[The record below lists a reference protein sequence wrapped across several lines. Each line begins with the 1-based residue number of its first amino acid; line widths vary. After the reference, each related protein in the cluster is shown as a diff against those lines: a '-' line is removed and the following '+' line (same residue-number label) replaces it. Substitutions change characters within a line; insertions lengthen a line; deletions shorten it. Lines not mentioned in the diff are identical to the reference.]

1 MTLKGVLNDK
11 SGGSAFYNDL
21 LVGIVIF
28 LIVVAL
34 VMSVLPV
41 YTQKN
46 LIDGLA
52 DDMARYIELVGQAQ
66 DEDVKART
74 KNLATTYG
82 LNPDAVQIE
91 VQATY
96 YNNTAKTI
104 QIMDPFTVTITY
116 QTQFG
121 ISEYAIVPIT
131 LTGKAV
137 GRSEVYWK

>member
-1 MTLKGVLNDK
+1 MTLKSVLKDK
-11 SGGSAFYNDL
+11 SGGSAFYTDL

-34 VMSVLPV
+34 IMSVLPV
-41 YTQKN
+41 YTQKD

-66 DEDVKART
+66 DEDVKTRT
-74 KNLATTYG
+74 RSLAAAYG
-82 LNPDAVQIE
+82 LNPDAVQVE
-91 VQATY
+91 VAATY
-96 YNNTAKTI
+96 YSETAKTI
-104 QIMDPFTVTITY
+104 QIMDQFTVTITY
-116 QTQFG
+116 RTQFG

>member
-1 MTLKGVLNDK
+1 MTLKSVLKDK
-11 SGGSAFYNDL
+11 SGGSAFYTDL

-74 KNLATTYG
+74 KSLATTYG

-96 YNNTAKTI
+96 YNTAKTI

>member
-1 MTLKGVLNDK
+1 MTLKSVLKDK
-11 SGGSAFYNDL
+11 SGGSAFYTDL

-74 KNLATTYG
+74 KSLATTYG